1 MNRAGGAEPYRGILH
16 SAQPLIALAEIG
28 RVAADPALVGRIREA
43 LRRCLD
49 TYVYP
54 LSELTPF
61 GVIPFG
67 LYRELSSEGDLY
79 RPWRDGYRYRF
90 LMPENHPQ
98 RINHGLAGHW
108 TSWSHA
114 LALAGMFLGEARCTD
129 LAWKQLHWL
138 LGCNPF
144 NACVISGV
152 GYNNPMPHSR
162 FLGTFPGGFCT
173 AFNGSADD
181 LPQLDQDADA
191 QWNTTEYW
199 MTPLSNTLMALSL
212 LNPPSDGG
220 ARRLGGV
227 ASAPLG

>member
-1 MNRAGGAEPYRGILH
+1 
-16 SAQPLIALAEIG
+16 
-28 RVAADPALVGRIREA
+28 
-43 LRRCLD
+43 
-49 TYVYP
+49 
-54 LSELTPF
+54 
-61 GVIPFG
+61 
-67 LYRELSSEGDLY
+67 
-79 RPWRDGYRYRF
+79 
-90 LMPENHPQ
+90 MPEHHPQ

-114 LALAGMFLGEARCTD
+114 LALVGVLLDEPRCAD
-129 LAWKQLHWL
+129 LAWSQLHWL

-144 NACVISGV
+144 NACVVSGV

-181 LPQLDQDADA
+181 QPQLDLDGDA

-199 MTPLSNTLMALSL
+199 MTPLSNTLMALAL
-212 LNPPSDGG
+212 LNPPADG
-220 ARRLGGV
+220 ASRKLGGV